1 MGMYSKLMKHLMPY
15 LRPYKNMAL
24 GAFLLSFVLA
34 GLAGAQ
40 VKLIK
45 PIFDKGLTGQATF
58 NQFLLLAAGL
68 MAIGILNFPARYYH
82 FYWMRFVGEKINNDI
97 RIDIFTKLQKLPT
110 SFYNQNK
117 QGRLLSVILNDA
129 ELFAQSFRAMIDLI
143 REPVKGLVYFG
154 VALWTDWQL
163 TLVILV
169 VGPLFVAIFQISG
182 KKIKANQ
189 SKVQDGRAELTHNLS
204 EGLSA
209 HKLTKAFNLQEFV
222 MDRFKHSQAYYF
234 RFTMK
239 TSKVE
244 ELAHPFVELVGTIA
258 FSGVII
264 FAYFRIKYGG
274 MTVGGFVQFVAAL
287 ALLMDPIRKFSQ
299 ANVKIGQGIAA
310 LDRINEILDLEEE
323 KDTGTNTPK
332 HFNDEIVIDNVTFGY
347 GESTVLKNLSIKI
360 KKGQKVALVGL
371 SGSGKSTLINLL
383 LGLYPIEHGQISI
396 DGVPLAQIKLHDLRK
411 LFGLVSQDVF
421 LFHDSIRANLA
432 IGGNFSEAEIE
443 KALEVSYASEF
454 VNKLPNAL
462 DTIIGDRG
470 AKLSGGQQQRLT
482 IARAFLQNTDI
493 LLFDEA
499 TSSLDNESEKVVQR
513 ALESIAGNKTVI
525 AVAHR
530 LSTIQ
535 DYDQIFVMKD
545 GKLIENGTH
554 AELISNSSEY
564 KKLYEL
570 SLKSV

>member
-1 MGMYSKLMKHLMPY
+1 MYSKLIKQLFPY
-15 LRPYKNMAL
+15 LKPYKNMAI

-34 GLAGAQ
+34 ALAGAQ

-45 PIFDKGLTGQATF
+45 PIFDKGLTGQASF

-68 MAIGILNFPARYYH
+68 LAIGLLNFPARYYH
-82 FYWMRFVGEKINNDI
+82 FYWMRFVGEKINNDV
-97 RIDIFTKLQKLPT
+97 RIEIFTKLQKLPT

-117 QGRLLSVILNDA
+117 QGRMLSTLLNDA
-129 ELFAQSFRAMIDLI
+129 EIFAQAFRAIIDI
-143 REPVKGLVYFG
+143 VREPVKGLVYLG
-154 VALWTDWQL
+154 VAIWSDWQL
-163 TLVILV
+163 TLVILI
-169 VGPLFVAIFQISG
+169 VGPMFVAIFQVSG

-189 SKVQDGRAELTHNLS
+189 SNVQDGRAELTHNLS
-204 EGLSA
+204 EGLSS
-209 HKLTKAFNLQEFV
+209 HKVTKAFNLQEFV
-222 MDRFKHSQAYYF
+222 MDRFKFSQSYYF
-234 RFTMK
+234 RFVMK

-258 FSGVII
+258 FSGVIV

-274 MTVGGFVQFVAAL
+274 MTVGDFIQFVAAL

-310 LDRINEILDLEEE
+310 LDRINEILHLEEE
-323 KDTGTNTPK
+323 KDIGTYAPQ
-332 HFNDEIVIDNVTFGY
+332 HFNHDIVVENVSFSY
-347 GESTVLKNLSIKI
+347 GETNVIQNLSLKI

-383 LGLYPIEHGQISI
+383 LGLYPIEHGQILI
-396 DGVPLAQIKLHDLRK
+396 DGIPLNQIKLRELRK
-411 LFGLVSQDVF
+411 LFGLVSQDIF
-421 LFHDSIRANLA
+421 LFHDSIKANLA
-432 IGGNFSEAEIE
+432 VGGNFSEAEIQ

-454 VNKLPNAL
+454 VDKLPQGL
-462 DTIIGDRG
+462 ETIIGDRG

-499 TSSLDNESEKVVQR
+499 TSALDNESEKVVQR
-513 ALESIAGNKTVI
+513 ALEAIAGNKTVI

-554 AELISNSSEY
+554 AELISNNSEY

-570 SLKSV
+570 SLKSL

>member
-1 MGMYSKLMKHLMPY
+1 MYSKLTKHLYPY
-15 LRPYKNMAL
+15 LKPYKNKAI
-24 GAFLLSFVLA
+24 GAFLLTFVLA
-34 GLAGAQ
+34 ALAGAQ

-45 PIFDKGLTGQATF
+45 PIFDKGLTGQNSF
-58 NQFLLLAAGL
+58 QQFLFLAASLLAIGL
-68 MAIGILNFPARYYH
+68 LNFPARYFH
-82 FYWMRFVGEKINNDI
+82 FYWLRFIGEKINNDI
-97 RIDIFTKLQKLPT
+97 RIEIFTKLQKLPT

-117 QGRLLSVILNDA
+117 QGRMLSTVLNDA
-129 ELFAQSFRAMIDLI
+129 EIFAQSFRAMIDLI
-143 REPVKGLVYFG
+143 REPVKGLVYLG
-154 VALWTDWQL
+154 IAIWSDWQL

-169 VGPLFVAIFQISG
+169 VGPMFVAIFQISG

-189 SKVQDGRAELTHNLS
+189 SNVQDGRAELTHNLS
-204 EGLSA
+204 EGLSS
-209 HKLTKAFNLQEFV
+209 HKVTKAFNLQDFV
-222 MDRFKHSQAYYF
+222 MDRFKHSQNYYF
-234 RFTMK
+234 RFVMK

-258 FSGVII
+258 FAGVII

-274 MTVGGFVQFVAAL
+274 MTVGDFIQFVAAL

-299 ANVKIGQGIAA
+299 ANVKIGQGVAA
-310 LDRINEILDLEEE
+310 LDRINEILNLEEE
-323 KDTGTNTPK
+323 KDLGTYSPK
-332 HFNDEIVIDNVTFGY
+332 HFENEIIVDNVSFSY
-347 GESTVLKNLSIKI
+347 GESNVITQLSLKI

-383 LGLYPIEHGQISI
+383 LGLYPVVHGQILI
-396 DGVPLAQIKLHDLRK
+396 DGVAINQIKLSKLRK
-411 LFGLVSQDVF
+411 LFGLVSQDIF
-421 LFHDSIRANLA
+421 LFHDTIKSNLA
-432 IGGNFSEAEIE
+432 IGGQFSEAEIQ

-454 VNKLPNAL
+454 VDKLPNGL
-462 DTIIGDRG
+462 ETIIGDRG

-499 TSSLDNESEKVVQR
+499 TSALDNESEKVVQR
-513 ALESIAGNKTVI
+513 ALEAIAGNKTVI

-554 AELISNSSEY
+554 SELIKNNSEY

>member
-1 MGMYSKLMKHLMPY
+1 MYTKLTKQLFPY
-15 LRPYKNMAL
+15 LKPYKNMAV

-34 GLAGAQ
+34 ALAGAQ

-45 PIFDKGLTGQATF
+45 PIFDKGLTGQASF

-68 MAIGILNFPARYYH
+68 LGIGLLNFPARFYH
-82 FYWMRFVGEKINNDI
+82 FYWLRFVGEKINNDL
-97 RIDIFTKLQKLPT
+97 RIEIFSKLQKLPT

-117 QGRLLSVILNDA
+117 QGRMLSTLLNDA
-129 ELFAQSFRAMIDLI
+129 EIFAQSFRAMIDII
-143 REPVKGLVYFG
+143 REPVKGLVYLG
-154 VALWTDWQL
+154 VAIWSDWQL
-163 TLVILV
+163 TLVIFV
-169 VGPLFVAIFQISG
+169 VGPMFIAIFQVSG

-189 SKVQDGRAELTHNLS
+189 SNVQDGRAEFTHNLS
-204 EGLSA
+204 EGLSS
-209 HKLTKAFNLQEFV
+209 HKVTKAFNLQQFV
-222 MDRFKHSQAYYF
+222 MDRFKRSQDYYF
-234 RFTMK
+234 HFVMK
-239 TSKVE
+239 TCKVE

-274 MTVGGFVQFVAAL
+274 MTIGDFIQFVAAL

-310 LDRINEILDLEEE
+310 LDRINEILHLEEE
-323 KDTGTNTPK
+323 IDIGTQKPL
-332 HFNDEIVIDNVTFGY
+332 HFNHDIVVDNVTFSY
-347 GESTVLKNLSIKI
+347 GENNVIQNLSIKI
-360 KKGQKVALVGL
+360 CKGQKVALVGL

-383 LGLYPIEHGQISI
+383 LGLYPIEKGQIFI
-396 DGVPLAQIKLHDLRK
+396 DGIALNQIKLRELRK
-411 LFGLVSQDVF
+411 LFGLVSQDIF
-421 LFHDSIRANLA
+421 LFHDSIKSNLA
-432 IGGNFSEAEIE
+432 VGGNFTDTEIR

-454 VNKLPNAL
+454 VDKLPQGL
-462 DTIIGDRG
+462 ETIIGDRG

-499 TSSLDNESEKVVQR
+499 TSALDNESEKVVQR
-513 ALESIAGNKTVI
+513 ALEAIAGNKTVI

-554 AELISNSSEY
+554 SELINNNSEY

-570 SLKSV
+570 SLKSI

>member
-1 MGMYSKLMKHLMPY
+1 MKQLLPY
-15 LRPYKNMAL
+15 LRPYKNMAI

-34 GLAGAQ
+34 ALAGAQ

-45 PIFDKGLTGQATF
+45 PIFDKGLTGEASF
-58 NQFLLLAAGL
+58 NQFLLLAGGL
-68 MAIGILNFPARYYH
+68 LAIGLLNFPARFYH
-82 FYWMRFVGEKINNDI
+82 FYWLRFVGEKINNDI
-97 RIDIFTKLQKLPT
+97 RIEIFTKLQKLPT

-117 QGRLLSVILNDA
+117 QGRMLSTILNDA
-129 ELFAQSFRAMIDLI
+129 EIFGQSFRAIIDLI
-143 REPVKGLVYFG
+143 REPVKGLVYLG
-154 VALWTDWQL
+154 VAIWSDWQL
-163 TLVILV
+163 TLVIVV
-169 VGPLFVAIFQISG
+169 VGPMFVTIFQVSG

-189 SKVQDGRAELTHNLS
+189 TNVQDGRAELTHNLS
-204 EGLSA
+204 EGLSS
-209 HKLTKAFNLQEFV
+209 HKVTKAFNLQAFV
-222 MDRFKHSQAYYF
+222 MDRFKYSQNYYF
-234 RFTMK
+234 RFVMK
-239 TSKVE
+239 TCKVE

-258 FSGVII
+258 FSGVIV

-274 MTVGGFVQFVAAL
+274 MTVGDFIQFVAAL

-310 LDRINEILDLEEE
+310 LDRINEILHLDEEI
-323 KDTGTNTPK
+323 DIGTHIPE
-332 HFNDEIVIDNVTFGY
+332 HFNHEIIVDNVTFSY
-347 GESTVLKNLSIKI
+347 GENNVIQNLSLKI

-383 LGLYPIEHGQISI
+383 LGLYPIEKGQIFI
-396 DGVPLAQIKLHDLRK
+396 DGIAINQIKLRALRK
-411 LFGLVSQDVF
+411 LFGLVSQDIF
-421 LFHDSIRANLA
+421 LFHDSIKANLA
-432 IGGNFSEAEIE
+432 VGGNFTGAEIQ

-454 VNKLPNAL
+454 VDKLPQRL
-462 DTIIGDRG
+462 ETIIGDRG

-499 TSSLDNESEKVVQR
+499 TSALDNESEKVVQR
-513 ALESIAGNKTVI
+513 ALEAIAGNKTVI

-554 AELISNSSEY
+554 SELISNNSEY

-570 SLKSV
+570 SLKSL